1 MTSKNKFNMFLEASR
16 FVTFNALRETRADE
30 EDLVP
35 QENMDHLVRLDLR
48 DLEVSKVIRV
58 LLDPKAIKAIKALKD
73 PRVILVNPYQAP
85 LLCRLQCPL

>member
-16 FVTFNALRETRADE
+16 FVTFNVLRETRVDE

-35 QENMDHLVRLDLR
+35 QENMVHLVHLDLR
-48 DLEVSKVIRV
+48 DLEVSKVIRD
-58 LLDPKAIKAIKALKD
+58 LLDPKAIKALKD
-73 PRVILVNPYQAP
+73 PRVIPLNPYQAP